1 MKRLYLALLLL
12 PFNLILT
19 AQVPAALSSAEI
31 YRGIEKLNVLGSVL
45 YVAAHPDDEN
55 TRLLAYLAKE
65 RKYRTGYLSL
75 TRGDGG
81 QNLIGDEQG
90 VELGLIRTQEL
101 LAARRVDGA
110 EQFFSRAYDFG
121 YSKTADETLK
131 KWDKEKI
138 LSDVVW
144 IIRKFQPDVIIT
156 RFPGDSR
163 AGHGHHWA
171 SALLANEAFTAAAD
185 PTKFPEHFK
194 HGVKPWQAK
203 RVLWNAFIFGSNTVP
218 DGAFRM
224 DVGAFNTLLGKGY
237 GEIASE
243 SRSNHK
249 SQGFGAARTR
259 GETFEHFITTGGE
272 RPVSDIM
279 DGVNTSWD
287 RAANTVLQQQVDQ
300 LVNDFSFEYPNRSLT
315 GLIEVYRTIKSIQDS
330 YWKEQK
336 LKEVQVLIESVAGLF
351 ADATTNSSSVIQGD
365 SLRIN
370 FTLNKR
376 NESNVLLKNISVE
389 QFDSTLNTTLNTNR
403 NLNIAKTIFIND
415 QKKISQPYWL
425 EHSMPN
431 GSFDVRDQ
439 HWIGKAENDHSFKV
453 NYHVEIE
460 GEPFVITRPVQYK
473 FTDPVK
479 GEIYQPVVVLPKI
492 EVQFDKDN
500 YISVKGSTVNGNYVI
515 KSNLKNNT
523 AKYLLQAKHSAG
535 WKVSNDSFYHEGP
548 SAIIT
553 SAFSPIDKKTN
564 SSEEIELVAKNHTTY
579 PGYTKTISYDHIPTI
594 TYSPPAKANLV
605 NIDVKIKR
613 KRVGYI
619 TGAGD
624 KIPEALQQMGYDV
637 VVLEKDD
644 ITTTNIKKLDA
655 IITGIRAYNVQAYL
669 SEKYDV
675 LMNFVN
681 NGGNLIVQFNTNNQ
695 IGPVRAKI
703 GPYNFNISRTR
714 VSEEDAKVTFAL
726 PAHPVFN
733 APNKITKADFEG
745 WVQERSVYE
754 ADQLDSAFVTPL
766 EMNDQNEKPG
776 KGSLIIAKYGKGNFI
791 YTGLALFR
799 QIPAGVPGA
808 YRLLANLIALPKN
821 K

>member
-12 PFNLILT
+12 PFSLILT

-31 YRGIEKLNVLGSVL
+31 YRGIKKLNVLGSVL

-287 RAANTVLQQQVDQ
+287 RAAHTVLQQQVDQ
-300 LVNDFSFEYPNRSLT
+300 LVNNFSFEYPNRSLT
-315 GLIEVYRTIKSIQDS
+315 GLIEVYRTIKSLQDS

-439 HWIGKAENDHSFKV
+439 HWIGKAENDPSFKV
-453 NYHVEIE
+453 NYNVEIE

-523 AKYLLQAKHSAG
+523 AKYFLQAQHSPD

-564 SSEEIELVAKNHTTY
+564 SSEEIALVAKNHTTY

-624 KIPEALQQMGYDV
+624 KIPEALQQMGYDL

-644 ITTTNIKKLDA
+644 ITTANIKKLDA
-655 IITGIRAYNVQAYL
+655 IITGIRAYNVHAYL
-669 SEKYDV
+669 SEKYEV

-726 PAHPVFN
+726 LAHPVFN
-733 APNKITKADFEG
+733 TPNKITNADFEG

-776 KGSLIIAKYGKGNFI
+776 KGSLIIAKHGKGNFI